1 MTRRS
6 LSKPA
11 ARSQRGFALIAILA
25 LAALITAFL
34 ISSALNRSS
43 ADVLNEREQRSMDA
57 LRQAKAALIAYAA
70 AVDWRLQSPTAQ
82 PYLQPG
88 ALPYPDID
96 GDGKSDPIG
105 TGITPTGSIIGRLP
119 WVTMGIDDLRDASGE
134 KIWYALSHDF
144 RKLQC
149 TNAPN
154 SLPLA
159 PVGCTRINSDTQ
171 GQLTATG
178 AVSASNVVAVLI
190 APGSAIAGQARPS
203 NTPSDYVESY
213 AKGDGIHFTFTTNA
227 RPDNQLNDRILVI
240 TQQELMAAVEPVVA
254 ARLERDIAPLLQGYY
269 ALWGAYPFPAP
280 FVGGPAPS
288 NPGRTLPA
296 YKGATT
302 TAATG
307 GLLPLTT
314 DPTFLSWSAPV
325 TVTEKPGGTGNAASS
340 SCTSTWSGG
349 GAGGV
354 SGGPSCTLTS
364 VDCSHTTSSTVNCE
378 IRYSGSSN
386 DRPLIT
392 LSAALRNGALSFP
405 KPVTYFDAF
414 MTDDSGGPVQEDPD
428 PPGPTNTGQWSWS
441 RPPDPG
447 VTSFFQP
454 FVDFNAASPSDGSAI
469 VSFTGRLHNAAG
481 VGNRITITIAAPT
494 TYDTITSGDWG
505 VSPDTAWFVAN
516 EWFRQTYYAVS
527 PGFLPAGGNACTNP
541 PPCLQ
546 VSNLRPSY
554 TPPSNNKRAVLVL
567 AGRALNGAARPTSSL
582 ADYFENAN
590 LTAANGAT
598 PYVYENRVGAPTS
611 INDRVVVISP

>member
-1 MTRRS
+1 
-6 LSKPA
+6 
-11 ARSQRGFALIAILA
+11 
-25 LAALITAFL
+25 
-34 ISSALNRSS
+34 
-43 ADVLNEREQRSMDA
+43 
-57 LRQAKAALIAYAA
+57 
-70 AVDWRLQSPTAQ
+70 
-82 PYLQPG
+82 
-88 ALPYPDID
+88 
-96 GDGKSDPIG
+96 
-105 TGITPTGSIIGRLP
+105 
-119 WVTMGIDDLRDASGE
+119 
-134 KIWYALSHDF
+134 
-144 RKLQC
+144 
-149 TNAPN
+149 
-154 SLPLA
+154 
-159 PVGCTRINSDTQ
+159 
-171 GQLTATG
+171 
-178 AVSASNVVAVLI
+178 
-190 APGSAIAGQARPS
+190 
-203 NTPSDYVESY
+203 
-213 AKGDGIHFTFTTNA
+213 
-227 RPDNQLNDRILVI
+227 
-240 TQQELMAAVEPVVA
+240 
-254 ARLERDIAPLLQGYY
+254 
-269 ALWGAYPFPAP
+269 
-280 FVGGPAPS
+280 
-288 NPGRTLPA
+288 
-296 YKGATT
+296 
-302 TAATG
+302 
-307 GLLPLTT
+307 
-314 DPTFLSWSAPV
+314 
-325 TVTEKPGGTGNAASS
+325 
-340 SCTSTWSGG
+340 
-349 GAGGV
+349 
-354 SGGPSCTLTS
+354 
-364 VDCSHTTSSTVNCE
+364 VNCE

-481 VGNRITITIAAPT
+481 VGNRITITISAPT

>member
-1 MTRRS
+1 MVHCVG
-6 LSKPA
+6 L
-11 ARSQRGFALIAILA
+11 G
-25 LAALITAFL
+25 ITA
-34 ISSALNRSS
+34 SS
-43 ADVLNEREQRSMDA
+43 
-57 LRQAKAALIAYAA
+57 
-70 AVDWRLQSPTAQ
+70 
-82 PYLQPG
+82 
-88 ALPYPDID
+88 
-96 GDGKSDPIG
+96 
-105 TGITPTGSIIGRLP
+105 SIIGRLP
-119 WVTMGIDDLRDASGE
+119 WKSMGIDDLRDASGE
-134 KIWYALSHDF
+134 QVWYALSHDF
-144 RKLQC
+144 RKMQC
-149 TNAPN
+149 TSPPNTAPAPN
-154 SLPLA
+154 
-159 PVGCTRINSDTQ
+159 GCTRINSDTQ
-171 GQLTATG
+171 GQLAVTG
-178 AVSASNVVAVLI
+178 AMSASNVVAVLI
-190 APGSAIAGQARPS
+190 APGSAMAGQTRPS

-213 AKGDGIHFTFTTNA
+213 TKGDGIHFTFTTNA

-269 ALWGAYPFPAP
+269 AVWRAYPFPAP

-288 NPGRTLPA
+288 NPGRTLAA

-302 TAATG
+302 TSATG

-325 TVTEKPGGTGNAASS
+325 SVTEKPGGTGNAASS
-340 SCTSTWSGG
+340 SCSYTWSGG
-349 GAGGV
+349 GGGGGV
-354 SGGPSCTLTS
+354 SGGPNCTLTS

-378 IRYSGSSN
+378 IEYSGGSD

-469 VSFTGRLHNAAG
+469 VSFSGRLHNAGG
-481 VGNRITITIAAPT
+481 VGNRVTITIPAPT
-494 TYDTITSGDWG
+494 TYDTITGSDWN

-516 EWFRQTYYAVS
+516 EWFRQTYYAAS

-546 VSNLRPSY
+546 VNNLRPSY

-567 AGRALNGAARPTSSL
+567 AGRALNGAVRPTSSL

-598 PYVYENRVGAPTS
+598 PYVYENRVGTPAS
-611 INDRVVVISP
+611 INDRVVVVFP